1 MVSSS
6 ENGEFV
12 ASDND
17 AESEA
22 EVPSYEDSDFGS
34 DVDRPR
40 RRRQPP
46 RRRRR
51 PRGYSDEEEL
61 ETDEDEEEEDMGE
74 AFKKKKSLIQKK
86 ILKIQPCYVF

>member
-1 MVSSS
+1 M
-6 ENGEFV
+6 

-17 AESEA
+17 AESE

-34 DVDRPR
+34 DVVRP

-51 PRGYSDEEEL
+51 PREYSDEEEL
-61 ETDEDEEEEDMGE
+61 ETDEEEEEDMGE
-74 AFKKKKSLIQKK
+74 ALKKLI
-86 ILKIQPCYVF
+86 

>member
-1 MVSSS
+1 M
-6 ENGEFV
+6 

-17 AESEA
+17 AESE

-34 DVDRPR
+34 PSVVRL

-51 PRGYSDEEEL
+51 PREYSDEEEL
-61 ETDEDEEEEDMGE
+61 ETDEEEEEDMGE
-74 AFKKKKSLIQKK
+74 ALKKLN
-86 ILKIQPCYVF
+86 